1 MVVNKIMIKNTTT
14 GQSDSADIGASAEN
28 ISFDPTG
35 SNLESTD
42 TESAIKETYGAIPA
56 NTSQLI
62 NDSNFVVSSSLANVA
77 TSGDYEDL
85 SNTPSLATVATSGSY
100 SDLSNTPVLAAVA
113 TSGSYNDLSN
123 TPTIPSIEAN
133 PSDTATNTLT
143 KLEVDG
149 TIYNVASGSG
159 GSTVAWNQIQTSTG
173 ATKIAEISIDGDSTD
188 VYAPSGGSGSGGH
201 TILDNDGTALT
212 QRDEMQ
218 FVGTYSEDDSTNEI
232 TKVNIVREMTKAEFD
247 LLSDDEKTG
256 IINVTDEAGIASVI
270 NGVFIDTDNVIISL
284 TEYKPSMTYTAT
296 KDCYIVLYT
305 VFGSNTTIHID
316 SEIVGNFDGSGNF
329 GITNNFYLKKGQ
341 TISVTNASSSYNS
354 YYIVYGIQQGSQE
367 TTKNEIYSTDERAVG
382 TWIDGST
389 VYQKT
394 VHYVNTRS
402 SFSDYETIETI
413 SNINIPIKIDFIA
426 KRVSGSSFIYMTG
439 NGSTHPEQSI
449 NYSIMARIY
458 MQDLQYMITQYGTE
472 ISDMWFTIKYTKSTT

>member
-14 GQSDSADIGASAEN
+14 GQYDSADIGASAEN

-62 NDSNFVVSSSLANVA
+62 NDSNFVVSSSLAEVA

-85 SNTPSLATVATSGSY
+85 SNTPSLATVATSGNY
-100 SDLSNTPVLAAVA
+100 SDLSNKPVLATVA

-149 TIYNVASGSG
+149 TVYNITSG
-159 GSTVAWNQIQTSTG
+159 GGGSSTLSGLSDVNLTSPSDGQVLKYDATNQEWINGT
-173 ATKIAEISIDGDSTD
+173 
-188 VYAPSGGSGSGGH
+188 GGSGSGGH
-201 TILDNDGTALT
+201 TIIDDNGDALT

-256 IINVTDEAGIASVI
+256 IIVTTDEETYSGQYGETILLSTPTSLGSGTSITLSDDYTNYDAIYIDFEPVDSSLSVYR
-270 NGVFIDTDNVIISL
+270 NCVIRLISDISL
-284 TEYKPSMTYTAT
+284 
-296 KDCYIVLYT
+296 
-305 VFGSNTTIHID
+305 NTTY
-316 SEIVGNFDGSGNF
+316 VGYSIYDNGNF
-329 GITNNFYLKKGQ
+329 GFIYELTNSNTFYGQ
-341 TISVTNASSSYNS
+341 AISPSSRDMKINKIVGIKFGGASS
-354 YYIVYGIQQGSQE
+354 GS
-367 TTKNEIYSTDERAVG
+367 NEIYSTDERAVG

-389 VYQKT
+389 IYQKT
-394 VHYVNTRS
+394 FELTTAVIVNN
-402 SFSDYETIETI
+402 
-413 SNINIPIKIDFIA
+413 SNWT
-426 KRVSGSSFIYMTG
+426 S
-439 NGSTHPEQSI
+439 
-449 NYSIMARIY
+449 
-458 MQDLQYMITQYGTE
+458 TE
-472 ISDMWFTIKYTKSTT
+472 ISKGDINKIISCEGMTSDGTCWGDLCATPNVDSYINLLTARNGDTESVKWFTIKYTKSTT